1 MDVFIVK
8 CEDRLLLS
16 TASFSYEESAN
27 AYRVMKDEALEAVKK
42 VNPALIDPILNLDV
56 SVKQYKL
63 VEV

>member
-1 MDVFIVK
+1 
-8 CEDRLLLS
+8 
-16 TASFSYEESAN
+16 
-27 AYRVMKDEALEAVKK
+27 MKDEALEAVKK